1 MGAHFF
7 SRLRA
12 VLRPFAGQR
21 RSLWEIRC
29 IRIGLRGIPEAVAVS
44 SFFRERK
51 AKKMSDFHPCPSKL

>member
-1 MGAHFF
+1 MAHRGAHFF

-44 SFFRERK
+44 SLF
-51 AKKMSDFHPCPSKL
+51 S